1 MHPNKIMAF
10 VSGSDFIVYEY
21 EIDQVIINAGDY
33 FDIDITIQNR
43 GLTNSENEVYITIE
57 PLNNMISTDIILR

>member
-1 MHPNKIMAF
+1 MAF

-21 EIDQVIINAGDY
+21 EIDQIIINAGDD

-43 GLTNSENEVYITIE
+43 GLT
-57 PLNNMISTDIILR
+57 ILRMKFNNN